1 MSYPYNYFM
10 SAKNISKHDLNNVSY
25 IFNKNLYNK
34 KSILEMYRKEINEYI
49 ENNKIKIYEIEV
61 KNSILSNLSQI
72 YNRYLIEELNPK
84 LFFTYFLD
92 YKVQLINNINNIDAL
107 KKIFESITK
116 KNIEDYN
123 DKLLFLN
130 PLNNHYLN
138 KINNSDIESIID
150 KKYINLYH
158 SNNTKFISDINKC
171 IQILIQG
178 NYINLSLPS
187 IGIIYNNINDKSIK
201 HTIVNFIC
209 KIVSIKEDNY
219 KSICSNISFKDL
231 DLGTNITDILFKYN
245 TNKPIVLTFKNMIN
259 NININIV
266 DILTIKIK
274 NKSLKNSRVIKS
286 EFIIPYKNI
295 DKKDKDDVVLLEKND
310 YERIKKVKDLIE
322 KNNNIIIYVLN
333 KINNDYNK
341 LNVTNYKNV
350 FACYLFYII
359 NLTTEIYNL
368 YIDKIDDIL
377 KQLIQ
382 SEHNLFKDLNIIEAF
397 NYTSLLKKSVYKFKL
412 ILLNNFHS
420 FFLPTQ
426 ILNGSYGMKINEY
439 GSYIP
444 ESLLFND
451 NQFIKDNYP
460 FYVNDNHIAC
470 NPNSLKKYI
479 LNINYKNDI
488 YDKKNILEMGA
499 NIYDFELMKKTIL
512 ILLHYYDN
520 LKIKNSFN
528 LFIINLL
535 YENWKVKSILP
546 MEITKDIISLDK
558 YNKIFFENNILL
570 KYEDSIQKCVYY
582 ITTVLNIRD
591 KIKSNVDNTDLTRL
605 ESINL
610 MCYVFYNIRCL
621 TIISYV
627 KNSFIDIN
635 LKNKILE
642 QLINKKNKYE
652 ELLPK

>member
-10 SAKNISKHDLNNVSY
+10 TAKNISRNELNNVSY
-25 IFNKNLYNK
+25 IFNKNLYYK

-49 ENNKIKIYEIEV
+49 ENNKIKIYEIEI
-61 KNSILSNLSQI
+61 KNSILSNLSQL
-72 YNRYLIEELNPK
+72 YSRYLIEELNPK

-92 YKVQLINNINNIDAL
+92 YKLQLLDNINNIDTL
-107 KKIFESITK
+107 KKIFETISK

-123 DKLLFLN
+123 EKLLFMN
-130 PLNNHYLN
+130 PLNNHYMS
-138 KINNSDIESIID
+138 KINDSDIESIID

-158 SNNTKFISDINKC
+158 SNNTKFISNITKC
-171 IQILIQG
+171 ILILIQG

-187 IGIIYNNINDKSIK
+187 IGIIYNNLNNKNIK
-201 HTIVNFIC
+201 YTIVDFIC
-209 KIVSIKEDNY
+209 KIVNIKEDNF

-231 DLGTNITDILFKYN
+231 DLGTYICDILFKYN
-245 TNKPIVLTFKNMIN
+245 TNKPIVTTFKNMIN

-274 NKSLKNSRVIKS
+274 NKLSKNSRVVKS
-286 EFIIPYKNI
+286 EYIIQYKYI
-295 DKKDKDDVVLLEKND
+295 EKKNKDDIILLDKND
-310 YERIKKVKDLIE
+310 YNKFRKTKDLVE

-333 KINNDYNK
+333 QINNDYTK
-341 LNVTNYKNV
+341 LDTPTYKNV
-350 FACYLFYII
+350 LACYLFYII

-382 SEHNLFKDLNIIEAF
+382 SEHNIFKDLNIEEAF
-397 NYTSLLKKSVYKFKL
+397 NYTSLLKKSIYKFKL

-426 ILNGSYGMKINEY
+426 ILSGSYGMKINEY

-444 ESLLFND
+444 ESILIND

-460 FYVNDNHIAC
+460 FYVNENNIIC
-470 NPNSLKKYI
+470 NPNNLKKYI
-479 LNINYKNDI
+479 LNISYKNDI
-488 YDKKNILEMGA
+488 YDKKNILEFGA
-499 NIYDFELMKKTIL
+499 NIYDFELMKKSIL
-512 ILLHYYDN
+512 ILLHYYEN

-535 YENWKVKSILP
+535 YDNWKIKSILP
-546 MEITKDIISLDK
+546 IEITNDIISLDK

-570 KYEDSIQKCVYY
+570 KYENSIQKCVYY
-582 ITTVLNIRD
+582 ITAILNIRD
-591 KIKSNVDNTDLTRL
+591 KIKTNVNNIELTRL

-610 MCYVFYNIRCL
+610 LSYVFYNIRCL

-642 QLINKKNKYE
+642 QLLNKKSKYE
-652 ELLPK
+652 ELLQ

>member
-10 SAKNISKHDLNNVSY
+10 TAKNISRNELNNVSY
-25 IFNKNLYNK
+25 IFNKNLYYK

-49 ENNKIKIYEIEV
+49 ENNKIKIYEIEI
-61 KNSILSNLSQI
+61 KNSILSNLSQL
-72 YNRYLIEELNPK
+72 YSRYLIEELNPK

-92 YKVQLINNINNIDAL
+92 YKLQLLDNINNIDTL
-107 KKIFESITK
+107 KKIFETITK

-123 DKLLFLN
+123 EKLLFMN
-130 PLNNHYLN
+130 PLNNHYMS
-138 KINNSDIESIID
+138 KINDSDIESIID

-158 SNNTKFISDINKC
+158 SNNTKFISNITKC
-171 IQILIQG
+171 ILILIQG

-187 IGIIYNNINDKSIK
+187 IGIIYNNLNNKNIK
-201 HTIVNFIC
+201 YTIVDFIC
-209 KIVSIKEDNY
+209 KIVNIKEDNF

-231 DLGTNITDILFKYN
+231 DLGTYICDILFKYN
-245 TNKPIVLTFKNMIN
+245 TNKPIVTTFKNMIN

-274 NKSLKNSRVIKS
+274 NKLSKNSRVVKS
-286 EFIIPYKNI
+286 EYIIPYKYI
-295 DKKDKDDVVLLEKND
+295 EKKNKDDIILLDKND
-310 YERIKKVKDLIE
+310 YNKFRKTKDLVE

-333 KINNDYNK
+333 QINNDYTK
-341 LNVTNYKNV
+341 LDTPNYKNV
-350 FACYLFYII
+350 LACYLFYII

-382 SEHNLFKDLNIIEAF
+382 SEHNIFKDLNIEEAF
-397 NYTSLLKKSVYKFKL
+397 NYTSLLKKSIYKFKL

-426 ILNGSYGMKINEY
+426 ILSGSYGMKINEY

-444 ESLLFND
+444 ESILIND

-460 FYVNDNHIAC
+460 FYVNENNIIC
-470 NPNSLKKYI
+470 NPNNLKKYI
-479 LNINYKNDI
+479 LNISYKNDI
-488 YDKKNILEMGA
+488 YDKKNILEFGA
-499 NIYDFELMKKTIL
+499 NIYDFELMKKSIL
-512 ILLHYYDN
+512 ILLHYYEN

-535 YENWKVKSILP
+535 YDNWKIKSILP
-546 MEITKDIISLDK
+546 IEITNDIISLDK

-570 KYEDSIQKCVYY
+570 KYENSIQKCVYY
-582 ITTVLNIRD
+582 ITAILNIRD
-591 KIKSNVDNTDLTRL
+591 KIKTNVNNIELTRL

-610 MCYVFYNIRCL
+610 LSYVFYNIRCL

-642 QLINKKNKYE
+642 QLLNKKSKYE
-652 ELLPK
+652 ELLQ